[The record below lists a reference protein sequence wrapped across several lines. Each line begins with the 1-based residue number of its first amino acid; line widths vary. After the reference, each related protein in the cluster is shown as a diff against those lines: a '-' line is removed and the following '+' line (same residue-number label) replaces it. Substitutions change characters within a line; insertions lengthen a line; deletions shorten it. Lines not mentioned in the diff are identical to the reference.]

1 MPAEPA
7 ELVLGGQAV
16 IEGVMMKGPMAYA
29 VAVRKASGEIRVRD
43 FPLAESA
50 ARKRIAK
57 IPLVRG
63 VVTMAA
69 MLAIGYRALQYSA
82 DEAMADATQSGASL
96 PASALG
102 HPWPSA
108 DAEGASASPKAAGE
122 GSKAGGVAMAGAM
135 AAALLL
141 GVGLFF
147 LLPLYATH
155 LLAGLL
161 PALRG
166 SIAFNLAD
174 GAIRVL
180 VFVLYI
186 AAITRMK
193 DIRRVFEYHG
203 AEHKVINAYEAKADL
218 SPEAVREYPRMH
230 PRCGTSFLLF
240 VMVISILVFSLI
252 PRESSLLTK
261 ALLRL
266 PLIPAIAGISYEVLR
281 LSARKAGSPWFRAL
295 VAPGLWLQRLTTLEP
310 DLLQIEVAIAS
321 FRRVSGPPGSE
332 VSLVG

>member
-1 MPAEPA
+1 
-7 ELVLGGQAV
+7 
-16 IEGVMMKGPMAYA
+16 MA
-29 VAVRKASGEIRVRD
+29 
-43 FPLAESA
+43 
-50 ARKRIAK
+50 
-57 IPLVRG
+57 
-63 VVTMAA
+63 M
-69 MLAIGYRALQYSA
+69 
-82 DEAMADATQSGASL
+82 
-96 PASALG
+96 
-102 HPWPSA
+102 
-108 DAEGASASPKAAGE
+108 
-122 GSKAGGVAMAGAM
+122 
-135 AAALLL
+135 ALLL

-186 AAITRMK
+186 VGITRMK

-203 AEHKVINAYEAKADL
+203 AEHKVINAYESKADL
-218 SPEAVREYPRMH
+218 TPEAVREYSRLH

-252 PRESSLLTK
+252 PRESSLLAK

-281 LSARKAGSPWFRAL
+281 LSAKKSRSPWFRAL
-295 VAPGLWLQRLTTLEP
+295 VAPGLWLQKLTTLEP
-310 DLLQIEVAIAS
+310 DLPQIEVAIAS
-321 FRRVSGPPGSE
+321 FRRVSGGPGSE

>member
-1 MPAEPA
+1 MPPEPA

-16 IEGVMMKGPMAYA
+16 IEGVMMKGPLAYA

-43 FPLAESA
+43 FPLVESA
-50 ARKRIAK
+50 ARKRIAN
-57 IPLVRG
+57 IPLLRG

-82 DEAMADATQSGASL
+82 DEAME
-96 PASALG
+96 
-102 HPWPSA
+102 
-108 DAEGASASPKAAGE
+108 DAEGAPAAAKDTGE
-122 GSKAGGVAMAGAM
+122 GAKSGGLAMAGAM
-135 AAALLL
+135 AMALLL

-155 LLAGLL
+155 LLAGLV

-180 VFVLYI
+180 LFVLYI
-186 AAITRMK
+186 VGITRMK

-218 SPEAVREYPRMH
+218 TPEAVREYPRLH

-252 PRESSLLTK
+252 PRESSLLAK

-281 LSARKAGSPWFRAL
+281 LSAKKTRSPWFRAL
-295 VAPGLWLQRLTTLEP
+295 VAPGLWLQLLTTREP
-310 DLLQIEVAIAS
+310 DLPQIEVAVAS

>member
-1 MPAEPA
+1 MSREPA

-16 IEGVMMKGPMAYA
+16 IEGVMMKGPLAYA

-43 FPLAESA
+43 FPIAESA

-57 IPLVRG
+57 VPLVRG
-63 VVTMAA
+63 VVTMAV

-82 DEAMADATQSGASL
+82 DEAMADAGE
-96 PASALG
+96 
-102 HPWPSA
+102 
-108 DAEGASASPKAAGE
+108 AEGAGKGAPAETAKG
-122 GSKAGGVAMAGAM
+122 GGVAMAGAM

-155 LLAGLL
+155 LLSRLL
-161 PALRG
+161 PVLGG

-186 AAITRMK
+186 AAIARMK

-203 AEHKVINAYEAKADL
+203 AEHKVIHAFEAKAGL
-218 SPEAVREYPRMH
+218 SPGEVAAYPRLH

-240 VMVISILVFSLI
+240 VMVIGILVFSLI
-252 PRESSLLTK
+252 PRESSLAAK

-266 PLIPAIAGISYEVLR
+266 PLLPAIAGISYEVLR
-281 LSARKAGSPWFRAL
+281 LSARKARSPWFRAL
-295 VAPGLWLQRLTTLEP
+295 VAPGLWLQRLTTREP
-310 DLLQIEVAIAS
+310 DLRQIEVAIAS
-321 FRRVSGPPGSE
+321 FRRVSGPPEAEG
-332 VSLVG
+332 SLVG

>member
-1 MPAEPA
+1 MPRQSA

-16 IEGVMMKGPMAYA
+16 IEGVMMKGPLAYA

-57 IPLVRG
+57 VPLVRG
-63 VVTMAA
+63 VAAMAA

-82 DEAMADATQSGASL
+82 DEAMADVETADGA
-96 PASALG
+96 G
-102 HPWPSA
+102 R
-108 DAEGASASPKAAGE
+108 GAGE
-122 GSKAGGVAMAGAM
+122 AAKGGGMAMAGAI
-135 AAALLL
+135 AVALLL

-155 LLAGLL
+155 LLSLLL
-161 PALRG
+161 PVLRG

-174 GAIRVL
+174 GAIRVF

-203 AEHKVINAYEAKADL
+203 AEHKVIHAFEAGADL
-218 SPEAVREYPRMH
+218 SPAAVTAYPRLH

-240 VMVISILVFSLI
+240 VMVIGILVFSLI
-252 PRESSLLTK
+252 PRESSLAAK

-266 PLIPAIAGISYEVLR
+266 PLLPAIAGISYEVLR
-281 LSARKAGSPWFRAL
+281 LSARKARSPWFRAL
-295 VAPGLWLQRLTTLEP
+295 VAPGLWLQRLTTREP
-310 DLLQIEVAIAS
+310 DLSQIEVAIAS
-321 FRRVSGPPGSE
+321 FRRVSGAPCPE
-332 VSLVG
+332 APLVG

>member
-1 MPAEPA
+1 MSPEPK
-7 ELVLGGQAV
+7 ELILGGQAV
-16 IEGVMMKGPMAYA
+16 IEGVMMKGPLAYA

-43 FPLAESA
+43 FPLVESA
-50 ARKRIAK
+50 SRKRIAK

-63 VVTMAA
+63 VVTMAV

-82 DEAMADATQSGASL
+82 DEAMADE
-96 PASALG
+96 
-102 HPWPSA
+102 
-108 DAEGASASPKAAGE
+108 EGAGGAAKDAGE
-122 GSKAGGVAMAGAM
+122 GTKGGLAMAGAM
-135 AAALLL
+135 AMALLL

-155 LLAGLL
+155 LLAGLV
-161 PALRG
+161 PALQG
-166 SIAFNLAD
+166 SVAFNLAD

-186 AAITRMK
+186 VGITRMK

-218 SPEAVREYPRMH
+218 APEAVRGYPRLH

-281 LSARKAGSPWFRAL
+281 LSARKTRSPWFRAL
-295 VAPGLWLQRLTTLEP
+295 VAPGLWLQRLTTREP
-310 DLLQIEVAIAS
+310 DLPQIEVAIAS